1 MESQDDKSITIA
13 RFNKSNSKTIKEEPN
28 NKNNI
33 MKLLQLIKNKK
44 NEREQINKEK
54 EKAKDEMYK
63 RAKSQSVSKNLEGVH
78 KFKDKANEKDE
89 AKEKEKMALF
99 SKIIKIIKQ

>member
-1 MESQDDKSITIA
+1 
-13 RFNKSNSKTIKEEPN
+13 
-28 NKNNI
+28 
-33 MKLLQLIKNKK
+33 
-44 NEREQINKEK
+44 
-54 EKAKDEMYK
+54 MYK